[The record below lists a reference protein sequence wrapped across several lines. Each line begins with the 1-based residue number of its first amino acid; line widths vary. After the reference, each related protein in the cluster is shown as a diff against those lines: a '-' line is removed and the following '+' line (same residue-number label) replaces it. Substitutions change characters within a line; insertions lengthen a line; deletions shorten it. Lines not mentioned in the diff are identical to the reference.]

1 MKRAKPKEKEAHQRV
16 SECWVGR
23 DVFSINFFYAGYTFD
38 FLAPDFSSFFFDLG
52 KLDLWVTKALHCAN
66 QAPRKE
72 FED

>member
-38 FLAPDFSSFFFDLG
+38 FLAPDFSSFFRLG
-52 KLDLWVTKALHCAN
+52 ET
-66 QAPRKE
+66 
-72 FED
+72 